1 MIDVFYPL
9 KHGGSKHNNLELR
22 YSLRAIEKN
31 LSGFDRVFIS
41 TEVLP
46 DWLTNVYHLQVKDNP
61 KAVPDWNMMNKVY
74 HAEGISETFL
84 FMNDDHFIMK
94 PYQVDT
100 FPNYYY
106 STLDIYCRKRGKDGY
121 GYRARNTM
129 DWLNKQGLKLL
140 HFDIHYPILY
150 NLKAFRDVMDQVPWA
165 TEKKGFIVKSLY
177 GNAMKLHGTYTH
189 DNKTG
194 KIEPALPVFSTYPH
208 IKQSL
213 INYLQQCF
221 PKPSR
226 FEK

>member
-1 MIDVFYPL
+1 MDVFYPL
-9 KHGGSKHNNLELR
+9 KTGGSKHDNLELR
-22 YSLRAIEKN
+22 YSLRSIEKN

-46 DWLTNVYHLQVKDNP
+46 EWLTNIVHLPVKDNI
-61 KAVPDWNMMNKVY
+61 KKVPDWNIMDKVY
-74 HAEGISETFL
+74 NAEGISDNFL
-84 FMNDDHFIMK
+84 FINDDHFMME
-94 PYQVDT
+94 PYQTAT

-106 STLDIYCRKRGKDGY
+106 STLDQYCRKRGKDGY

-129 DWLNKQGLKLL
+129 DWLTKQGLKLL

-150 NLKAFRDVMDQVPWA
+150 NLKAFREVMDQVPWE
-165 TEKKGFIVKSLY
+165 TEKRGFIVKSLY
-177 GNAMKLHGTYTH
+177 GNAMKLPGTYTH

-194 KIEPALPVFSTYPH
+194 NIDLRLPVFSTYPH
-208 IKQSL
+208 IKLSI
-213 INYLQQCF
+213 INYLKACF